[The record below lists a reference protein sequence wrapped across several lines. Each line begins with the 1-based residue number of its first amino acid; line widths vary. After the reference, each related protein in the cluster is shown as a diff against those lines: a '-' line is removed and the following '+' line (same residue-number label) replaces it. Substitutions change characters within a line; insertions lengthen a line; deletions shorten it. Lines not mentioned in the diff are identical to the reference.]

1 MRFLFI
7 ISALFLVSC
16 ASDKKS
22 NSSSS
27 PEVSQDMF
35 KKERALKSNEVAD
48 FYSGNQAALNPGLQD
63 ETLDRFSPE
72 ERERFED
79 AKDPLLLISLYCHQ
93 KDFAKAFAVSE
104 ANFQKYQK
112 IPTYWNLVANC
123 HLKQGSMRKAL
134 LFYNKSLEVKANY
147 VPALN
152 NIGVMYDLQGEP
164 QKALVAFER
173 AYQKSKFSKTPRYN
187 LAKLYLKNGLADL
200 ALPLFEG
207 LLKEAPT
214 DVDLLNSVA
223 AAYFIKGNYQGALAY
238 YEKIPRDLWSKPEI
252 GLNLAWTLKL
262 VNRKEDAIKVFDY
275 VDEPNSGSL
284 KDYYQVVRR
293 QLGDAS

>member
-1 MRFLFI
+1 MKSLVILSFFI
-7 ISALFLVSC
+7 LVSC

-22 NSSSS
+22 KSTDA

-35 KKERALKSNEVAD
+35 KKERALKTSEVAD
-48 FYSGNQAALNPGLQD
+48 FYSGNQASLNPALQD
-63 ETLDRFSPE
+63 ETLDRYTPE

-79 AKDPLLLISLYCHQ
+79 STDPLLLISLHCHQ
-93 KDFAKAFAVSE
+93 KEFDKAFAVAE
-104 ANFQKYQK
+104 ASFQKYQK

-123 HLKQGSMRKAL
+123 HLKQGSQRKAL
-134 LFYNKSLEVKANY
+134 LFYNKALEVKANY

-152 NIGVMYDLQGEP
+152 NIGVMYDLQGEH

-173 AYQKSKFSKTPRYN
+173 AYQRSKFSKTPRYN
-187 LAKLYLKNGLADL
+187 LAKLYLKYGLADL

-207 LLKEAPT
+207 LLREAPA

-223 AAYFIKGNYQGALAY
+223 SAHFIRGQYESALSFYQ
-238 YEKIPRDLWSKPEI
+238 KIPKDHWSRPEV

-262 VNRKEDAIKVFDY
+262 VNRRDDAQKVFDY
-275 VDEPNSGSL
+275 VDEPDSGSL
-284 KDYYQVVRR
+284 RDYYRVVKRH
-293 QLGDAS
+293 LGEAS

>member
-1 MRFLFI
+1 MRSMILI
-7 ISALFLVSC
+7 LLLVVSSC

-22 NSSSS
+22 KSSEA

-35 KKERALKSNEVAD
+35 KKERALKTSEVAD

-72 ERERFED
+72 EREQLED
-79 AKDPLLLISLYCHQ
+79 AKDPMLLISLHCHQ
-93 KDFAKAFAVSE
+93 KEFEKAFAIAES
-104 ANFQKYQK
+104 NFQKYQK

-134 LFYNKSLEVKANY
+134 LFYNKALEVKPNY

-152 NIGVMYDLQGEP
+152 NIGVMYNLQGEP

-173 AYQKSKFSKTPRYN
+173 AYLKSKFSKTPRYN

-207 LLKEAPT
+207 LLKEAPA

-223 AAYFIKGNYQGALAY
+223 SAYFIKGNYETALAY
-238 YEKIPRDLWSKPEI
+238 YQKIPKDLWSRPEI
-252 GLNLAWTLKL
+252 GLNLSWTLSL
-262 VNRKEDAIKVFDY
+262 VNRKDDALKVFDY
-275 VDEPNSGSL
+275 VDEPDSGSF
-284 KDYYQVVRR
+284 KDYYRVVKR

>member
-1 MRFLFI
+1 MRTILFLSIFI
-7 ISALFLVSC
+7 LVSC

-22 NSSSS
+22 KTAAE
-27 PEVSQDMF
+27 PQVSQDMF
-35 KKERALKSNEVAD
+35 KKERALKTSEVAD
-48 FYSGNQAALNPGLQD
+48 FYSGNQAAMNPGLQD

-93 KDFAKAFAVSE
+93 REFDKAFAVSE

-134 LFYNKSLEVKANY
+134 LFYNKALEVKSNY

-152 NIGVMYDLQGEP
+152 NIGVMYNLQGEP

-207 LLKEAPT
+207 LLKEAPA

-223 AAYFIKGNYQGALAY
+223 SAYFIKGNYETALAY
-238 YEKIPRDLWSKPEI
+238 YQKIPRDLWSKPEI
-252 GLNLAWTLKL
+252 GLNLAWTLRL
-262 VNRKEDAIKVFDY
+262 VNRKEDAVKVLDY
-275 VDEPNSGSL
+275 VDEPDSGSL
-284 KDYYQVVRR
+284 KDYYRVVKR
-293 QLGDAS
+293 QLGEAS